1 MSIGHSELWLEQFEL
16 WEANFYERHFHAL
29 TLPICSTEF
38 FSSSIIK
45 VPSYQYTFYW
55 YTPKGISKFYWKTWK
70 IWTFECQKLFFFGGG
85 LIFEHFR
92 QIDNFETPEKNT
104 WRWFGP
110 HFFFPVSFPYWV
122 TVRIKIWRTKVH
134 IFPTFWPPQNS
145 QIDDAQGKFS
155 KKFQTAL
162 GTVQN
167 VRSTHGIHQ
176 ILLETCTFLMVP
188 CWVWYDHY
196 RGRYRHYKSV
206 RIYRPNPVYISGPLW
221 SKNPLQGICIWGY
234 CITLHNVE

>member
-1 MSIGHSELWLEQFEL
+1 MMGSKFLRGSFSH
-16 WEANFYERHFHAL
+16 
-29 TLPICSTEF
+29 TDPPICATEF
-38 FSSSIIK
+38 FSSSVFK

-70 IWTFECQKLFFFGGG
+70 IWTFECQKKKILGGG

-122 TVRIKIWRTKVH
+122 MVRIMIWRTKVH
-134 IFPTFWPPQNS
+134 IFPTFWPPKNS
-145 QIDDAQGKFS
+145 QIYDAQGKFS

-162 GTVQN
+162 ATVQI
-167 VRSTHGIHQ
+167 VRLTHGVRQ

-188 CWVWYDHY
+188 CWVLYEY
-196 RGRYRHYKSV
+196 
-206 RIYRPNPVYISGPLW
+206 P
-221 SKNPLQGICIWGY
+221 
-234 CITLHNVE
+234 